1 MVQWSVLVWCS
12 LNRRFFENVS
22 KFFKHLIRSLVFK
35 SQGRRLNIRKKL
47 TKNQIPTNT
56 MSANRFITDTS
67 LYLEANQGFRSQW
80 STTRSNG
87 FCISAAIPNVIP
99 QISMGNKLRYETN
112 DTKVE
117 AKLLEDSRHL
127 LSIRDDK
134 AILQI
139 VLMPKENYK
148 GNKPFNKPRSEVWH
162 GCHPTTHHVMMS
174 RSSTCLCG
182 IYLFKV
188 SHATPS
194 INRCFYVSIPNI
206 YLINFVLV

>member
-1 MVQWSVLVWCS
+1 
-12 LNRRFFENVS
+12 
-22 KFFKHLIRSLVFK
+22 
-35 SQGRRLNIRKKL
+35 
-47 TKNQIPTNT
+47 

-67 LYLEANQGFRSQW
+67 LNLEANQGFRSQC

-99 QISMGNKLRYETN
+99 QIWMGNKLRYETN
-112 DTKVE
+112 DTNVE
-117 AKLLEDSRHL
+117 AKLLEDSWHL
-127 LSIRDDK
+127 LSIRDDLDNK

-162 GCHPTTHHVMMS
+162 GCHQTTHHVMMS

-182 IYLFKV
+182 I
-188 SHATPS
+188 
-194 INRCFYVSIPNI
+194 
-206 YLINFVLV
+206 